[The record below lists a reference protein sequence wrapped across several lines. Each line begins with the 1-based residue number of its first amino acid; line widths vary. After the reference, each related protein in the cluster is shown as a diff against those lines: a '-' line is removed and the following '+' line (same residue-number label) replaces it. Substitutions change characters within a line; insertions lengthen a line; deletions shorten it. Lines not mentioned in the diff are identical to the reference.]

1 MRGLFPISGS
11 HDARFIPHFWESRLE
26 GHLHGKRGL
35 GAVKSCFPHPNQLKH
50 EIKHQRGQIAFI
62 IHSILSRT
70 SPSFI
75 KLKNQVSRIHHN
87 LHEINNQGMLVFIL
101 GFPSILGVQEPFIKL
116 RFYWFMNLHMQI
128 WVVFMLVLY
137 GFQIN
142 ILLWVSWT

>member
-1 MRGLFPISGS
+1 MSKTIRSRDKLTTRDPIVVSGSRIVRSIRLFPISGS

-116 RFYWFMNLHMQI
+116 RFY
-128 WVVFMLVLY
+128 
-137 GFQIN
+137 
-142 ILLWVSWT
+142 